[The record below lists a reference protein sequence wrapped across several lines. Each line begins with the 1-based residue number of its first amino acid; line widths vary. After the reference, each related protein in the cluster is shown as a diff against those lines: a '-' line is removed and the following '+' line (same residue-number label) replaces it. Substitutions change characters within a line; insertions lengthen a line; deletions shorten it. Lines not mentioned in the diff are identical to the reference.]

1 MRKCMSRR
9 DILCVEKN
17 RNRHERPVGT
27 HCAFVSIIDIAC
39 MKHKTFPWE
48 RMCTMHFDLPTRRP
62 PQADDKFVT
71 ILSIPK

>member
-27 HCAFVSIIDIAC
+27 HCALCPLLILPAWSTKCSHGTYAL
-39 MKHKTFPWE
+39 
-48 RMCTMHFDLPTRRP
+48 MHFDLPTGRP
-62 PQADDKFVT
+62 PRADDKFVT
-71 ILSIPK
+71 ILLILK